1 MKKLTKSVLAVVLS
15 ASFSV
20 TYAQKAK
27 VDTAG
32 TKDIEGV
39 VVTALGVK
47 REKKSLGYASQ
58 EVKGAALT
66 EGTTKTGNVTSLL
79 SGKVA
84 GLQVNSNTNFGG
96 TSNIVIRGYKSLSGG
111 TPLVVIDGS
120 PISNNNGNNN
130 GVYDYGNG
138 EPSITTNG
146 VPPESD
152 LYPLITTLEVPPKLV
167 LLFTCKPATLPDNN
181 DVTLPVL
188 VVPSVRAAPFTS

>member
-27 VDTAG
+27 TDTVK

-138 EPSITTNG
+138 LSDINQEDVESINVLKGAAASALYGERGLNGVIVITTKKGN
-146 VPPESD
+146 
-152 LYPLITTLEVPPKLV
+152 TV
-167 LLFTCKPATLPDNN
+167 LNKKTDIFYAHIDRL
-181 DVTLPVL
+181 
-188 VVPSVRAAPFTS
+188 

>member
-27 VDTAG
+27 TDTVK

-138 EPSITTNG
+138 LSDINQEDVESIN
-146 VPPESD
+146 
-152 LYPLITTLEVPPKLV
+152 V
-167 LLFTCKPATLPDNN
+167 LKGAAASAGSVSKPGD
-181 DVTLPVL
+181 
-188 VVPSVRAAPFTS
+188 

>member
-96 TSNIVIRGYKSLSGG
+96 TSNIVIEDINRF
-111 TPLVVIDGS
+111 LVG
-120 PISNNNGNNN
+120 
-130 GVYDYGNG
+130 
-138 EPSITTNG
+138 
-146 VPPESD
+146 
-152 LYPLITTLEVPPKLV
+152 LHWW
-167 LLFTCKPATLPDNN
+167 
-181 DVTLPVL
+181 
-188 VVPSVRAAPFTS
+188 